1 MNADN
6 FERVKETISLL
17 LSGGCSD
24 SAETVCSLYLSMLDK
39 YEDKSSTKL
48 CPVVLELLGDIIFKK
63 GEYRRALAYYR
74 QSSTRKK
81 FGIAQAYRSRSNSID
96 NTVDGQLRYKE
107 CLCHIELKDFTTAI
121 RELEAIPVQFRDLKT
136 NMCMGKLYK
145 NSNLK
150 RHAISSF
157 TLVVRETPSA
167 VEVIEALVQL
177 GMESSELL
185 SLLDESC
192 KSNSNALIY
201 SDGWIQSIAVT
212 LIQKRD
218 YDHDKCGIKLQSL
231 IKQYPNNMYLL
242 LQMAKNSLNAE
253 NFDDSLKIFKQIRRI
268 DPLYIDYLDQYGLLL
283 VQISDEIELNKLA
296 HEILGL
302 SNDKPIGWLLVAMY
316 CDFKGDPEKAMQ
328 FVEKVCFLSLTFQLL
343 FLYQLFDYSHYI
355 YKYAAPI
362 KFHRNNTKIDY
373 LILSG

>member
-1 MNADN
+1 MNVDN
-6 FERVKETISLL
+6 FERVQEKISLL
-17 LSGGCSD
+17 LSVGCPD
-24 SAETVCSLYLSMLDK
+24 SAETVCSLYISMLNK
-39 YEDKSSTKL
+39 YEDKNAAKL
-48 CPVVLELLGDIIFKK
+48 CPIFLELSGDIIFKK
-63 GEYRRALAYYR
+63 GEYRRALAYYK

-81 FGIAQAYRSRSNSID
+81 LGITQAHRGRSNSID
-96 NTVDGQLRYKE
+96 NSIDGQLRYKE

-150 RHAISSF
+150 RLAISSY
-157 TLVVRETPSA
+157 TLVIRETPA
-167 VEVIEALVQL
+167 ALEVIEALVQL
-177 GMESSELL
+177 GIESSELL
-185 SLLDESC
+185 LLLDESC
-192 KSNSNALIY
+192 KSNVDALIY
-201 SDGWIQSIAVT
+201 NDGWIQSIAVT

-218 YDHDKCGIKLQSL
+218 YDHDKCELKLQIL
-231 IKQYPNNMYLL
+231 IKQYPKNMYLL

-253 NFDDSLKIFKQIRRI
+253 KFDDSLNFFKQIRRI

-283 VQISDEIELNKLA
+283 AQISDETELNKLA

-328 FVEKVCFLSLTFQLL
+328 FVEKVCSPSLIFLLQH
-343 FLYQLFDYSHYI
+343 LYQLFDNSKNVY
-355 YKYAAPI
+355 
-362 KFHRNNTKIDY
+362 NE
-373 LILSG
+373 